1 LIQNNKKM
9 KYTSLILKIILAL
22 PLLIFGLNKLFP
34 EPFINMP
41 PPQGEIAQLYMTA
54 LFSSYLAKTV
64 AIIEVIG
71 AILLFSKRTELLGL
85 LLLLPITVN
94 AFAFHLFH
102 DLQGIL
108 PALIV
113 FLLNV
118 TLLILNRK
126 QLSILITPKQ

>member
-1 LIQNNKKM
+1 M
-9 KYTSLILKIILAL
+9 KYTKLILKIVLAL

-41 PPQGEIAQLYMTA
+41 PPQGEIAQLYMAA
-54 LFSSYLAKTV
+54 LFSSYLAKAV
-64 AIIEVIG
+64 AIIEIIG
-71 AILLFSKRTELLGL
+71 SVLLFSKRTELLSL

-102 DLQGIL
+102 DLGGIL

-113 FLLNV
+113 FILNI
-118 TLLILNRK
+118 TLLIMNRK
-126 QLSILITPKQ
+126 QLSILIQASKQ